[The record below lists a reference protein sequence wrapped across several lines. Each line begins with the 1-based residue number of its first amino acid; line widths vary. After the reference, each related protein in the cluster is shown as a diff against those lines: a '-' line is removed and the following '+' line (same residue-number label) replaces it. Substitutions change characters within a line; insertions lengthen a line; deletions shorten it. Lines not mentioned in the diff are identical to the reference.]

1 MNYAFRLKFDIPCS
15 LFKILMVEEIGTT
28 TDGDLIINVGPQHP
42 ATHGVLHLVITLN
55 GETIKKVEPHLGY
68 IHRSIEKMTESLN
81 YRQFIYVTSRMDYLS
96 SHINNHACALCVEK
110 AMQIE
115 VPARAQVIRVLM
127 DELTRIASHELWWG
141 AMAMDLGA
149 FTPFF
154 HAFRER
160 EAINEIMEDTCGAR
174 LTMNYAVPGG
184 VMQELH
190 PDFQKKVKAFIAL
203 YKRKIDEYAELV
215 TGNIIFQNR
224 MKGVG
229 YLSAADAISYGV
241 SGPAARGSGVSCDV
255 RKVYPY
261 EIYNKLDFEEILE
274 TAGDS
279 FARYMVRI
287 REMNQSIKI
296 IEQLID
302 NIPEGDFQA
311 KTKAVIK
318 LPKGEFYTKVE
329 TARGEFGVY
338 IVSEG
343 GMTPYRIKYRSPG
356 FSNLSALDHM
366 ARGSKLGDLV
376 AMMGTL
382 DLVIPDI
389 DR

>member
-1 MNYAFRLKFDIPCS
+1 
-15 LFKILMVEEIGTT
+15 MVEEIGRTA
-28 TDGDLIINVGPQHP
+28 DGDIIINVGPQHP
-42 ATHGVLHLVITLN
+42 ATHGVLHLVITIN

-68 IHRSIEKMTESLN
+68 IHRSIEKMCESLT

-96 SHINNHACALCVEK
+96 SHINNHACALCVEHGL
-110 AMQIE
+110 QIE
-115 VPARAQVIRVLM
+115 VPSRAQVIRILL

-154 HAFRER
+154 YAFRER
-160 EAINEIMEDTCGAR
+160 ESINDIMEETCGAR
-174 LTMNYAVPGG
+174 LTMNYIVPGG
-184 VMQELH
+184 IMQDIH
-190 PDFQKKVKAFIAL
+190 PNFQQRIKDFIKL
-203 YKRKIDEYAELV
+203 YKSKISEYDELV

-229 YLSAADAISYGV
+229 YLSTEDAISFGV
-241 SGPAARGSGVSCDV
+241 TGPAARGSNVSCDV
-255 RKVYPY
+255 RKIYPY
-261 EIYNKLDFEEILE
+261 EIYDKLEFDQVLE
-274 TAGDS
+274 TGCDS

-287 REMNQSIKI
+287 REMNQSIRI
-296 IEQLID
+296 IEQLVD

-311 KTKAVIK
+311 KTKAVLK
-318 LPKGEFYTKVE
+318 LPKGEFYQRVE

-343 GMTPYRIKYRSPG
+343 GTTPYRIKFRSPG

>member
-1 MNYAFRLKFDIPCS
+1 MLESVIEVN
-15 LFKILMVEEIGTT
+15 KIEMEQSPPLG
-28 TDGDLIINVGPQHP
+28 DGGDLIINVGPQHP

-68 IHRSIEKMTESLN
+68 IHRSIEKMCESLS

-96 SHINNHACALCVEK
+96 SHINNNACALCVEN

-115 VPARAQVIRVLM
+115 IPERAKYIRVLV

-160 EAINEIMEDTCGAR
+160 ENINDIMEETCGAR
-174 LTMNYAVPGG
+174 LTMNYIVPGG
-184 VMQELH
+184 VMQDIH
-190 PDFQKKVKAFIAL
+190 PNFIQRVKNFITL
-203 YKRKIDEYAELV
+203 YKSKVDEYNEML

-224 MKGVG
+224 MKAVGV
-229 YLSAADAISYGV
+229 LSKEDAISFGCT
-241 SGPAARGSGVSCDV
+241 GPVARGSGVNCDI
-255 RKVYPY
+255 RKLYPY
-261 EIYNKLDFEEILE
+261 EVYDKVQFDEILE
-274 TAGDS
+274 TDGDS
-279 FARYMVRI
+279 LSRYLVRL
-287 REMNQSIKI
+287 REINESVKI

-302 NIPEGDFQA
+302 NIPDGDFQA
-311 KTKAVIK
+311 KTKAVLK
-318 LPKGEFYTKVE
+318 LPKGEFYQRVE

-343 GMTPYRIKYRSPG
+343 GTTPYRIKFRSPG

>member
-1 MNYAFRLKFDIPCS
+1 MYRETVIISDVNQS
-15 LFKILMVEEIGTT
+15 LANGEA
-28 TDGDLIINVGPQHP
+28 GDFVINVGPQHP

-68 IHRSIEKMTESLN
+68 IHRSIEKMCESLT

-110 AMQIE
+110 GLQVE
-115 VPARAQVIRVLM
+115 VPSRAKVIRVLM
-127 DELTRIASHELWWG
+127 DELTRIASHELWLG

-154 HAFRER
+154 HTFRER
-160 EAINEIMEDTCGAR
+160 ETINTIMEETCGAR
-174 LTMNYAVPGG
+174 LTMNYMVPGG
-184 VMQELH
+184 VMQDIH
-190 PDFQKKVKAFIAL
+190 PDFQKKVKDFV
-203 YKRKIDEYAELV
+203 RQFDSKIGEMDEIV

-229 YLSAADAISYGV
+229 FLSKEDAISFGCT
-241 SGPAARGSGVSCDV
+241 GPTARGSGVSCDL
-255 RKVYPY
+255 RKLYPY
-261 EIYNKLDFEEILE
+261 EGYENLQFDEVLE

-279 FARYMVRI
+279 FARYLIRI
-287 REMNQSIKI
+287 REMKQSIRI

-311 KTKAVIK
+311 KTKAVLK
-318 LPKGEFYTKVE
+318 LPKGEFLQRVE
-329 TARGEFGVY
+329 TARGQFGVY

-343 GMTPYRIKYRSPG
+343 GTTPYRIKFRSPG
-356 FSNLSALDHM
+356 FSNLSVLDHI

>member
-1 MNYAFRLKFDIPCS
+1 
-15 LFKILMVEEIGTT
+15 MVEEIGTT
-28 TDGDLIINVGPQHP
+28 ADGDLIINVGPQHP

-68 IHRSIEKMTESLN
+68 IHRSIEKMCESLS

-96 SHINNHACALCVEK
+96 SHINNHGCALLVEK

-115 VPARAQVIRVLM
+115 VPARAQAIRVLL

-160 EAINEIMEDTCGAR
+160 EMINEIMEDTCGAR
-174 LTMNYAVPGG
+174 LTMNYILPGG
-184 VMQELH
+184 VLEDIH
-190 PDFQKKVKAFIAL
+190 PDFVKKTKEFIAL
-203 YKRKIDEYAELV
+203 FKRKVDEYFELL

-229 YLSAADAISYGV
+229 ILSAEDAISFGC
-241 SGPAARGSGVSCDV
+241 SGPTLRGSGISCDV
-255 RKVYPY
+255 RKHYPY
-261 EIYNKLDFEEILE
+261 EIYSQLQFEEVLE
-274 TAGDS
+274 TGCDS
-279 FARYMVRI
+279 LARYLVRL
-287 REMNQSIKI
+287 REMKQSIHI

-311 KTKAVIK
+311 KTKAVLK
-318 LPKGEFYTKVE
+318 LPKGEFYQRVE
-329 TARGEFGVY
+329 TARGEFGIYV
-338 IVSEG
+338 VSEG
-343 GMTPYRIKYRSPG
+343 GTTPYRIKFRSPG

-366 ARGSKLGDLV
+366 ARGSKIGDLV

>member
-1 MNYAFRLKFDIPCS
+1 MYRQT
-15 LFKILMVEEIGTT
+15 EIISEGSESPSPGGVGEA
-28 TDGDLIINVGPQHP
+28 GDLIINVGPQHP

-68 IHRSIEKMTESLN
+68 IHRSIEKMCESLT

-96 SHINNHACALCVEK
+96 AHINNHACALCVEK
-110 AMQIE
+110 GLQLEIT
-115 VPARAQVIRVLM
+115 PRAQVIRVLL

-160 EAINEIMEDTCGAR
+160 ETINDIMEETCGAR
-174 LTMNYAVPGG
+174 LTMNYMVPGG
-184 VMQELH
+184 LMADLH
-190 PDFQKKVKAFIAL
+190 PNFQKRVKEFITL
-203 YKRKIDEYAELV
+203 YKLKINEYAELI

-229 YLSAADAISYGV
+229 YLSAEDAISYGC
-241 SGPAARGSGVSCDV
+241 SGPTARGSGVSCDI
-255 RKVYPY
+255 RKLYPY
-261 EIYNKLDFEEILE
+261 EVYDKLKFDEVLE
-274 TAGDS
+274 TEGDS
-279 FARYMVRI
+279 FARYMVRM
-287 REMNQSIKI
+287 REMNESIKI

-311 KTKAVIK
+311 KTKVVLK
-318 LPKGEFYTKVE
+318 LPKGEFYSRVE
-329 TARGEFGVY
+329 TARGELGVY

-343 GMTPYRIKYRSPG
+343 GTTPYRIKFRSPG

>member
-1 MNYAFRLKFDIPCS
+1 ML
-15 LFKILMVEEIGTT
+15 EEIGTT
-28 TDGDLIINVGPQHP
+28 AEGDIVINVGPQHP

-55 GETIKKVEPHLGY
+55 GETIKKIEPHLGY
-68 IHRSIEKMTESLN
+68 IHRSIEKMCESLT
-81 YRQFIYVTSRMDYLS
+81 YRQFIYSTSRMDYLS
-96 SHINNHACALCVEK
+96 AHINNHACALCVEK
-110 AMQIE
+110 GLQLEI
-115 VPARAQVIRVLM
+115 PARAQYIRVIM

-160 EAINEIMEDTCGAR
+160 ETINEIMEETCGAR
-174 LTMNYAVPGG
+174 LTMNYMVPGG
-184 VMQELH
+184 VMADLH
-190 PDFQKKVKAFIAL
+190 PDFQRKVKEFIKL
-203 YKRKIDEYAELV
+203 YKAKIDEYDDLV

-224 MKGVG
+224 MQKVG
-229 YLSAADAISYGV
+229 ILTPEDAISFGCT
-241 SGPAARGSGVSCDV
+241 GPTARGSGVSCDI
-255 RKVYPY
+255 RKLYPY
-261 EIYNKLDFEEILE
+261 DVYDKVTFDEVLE

-279 FARYMVRI
+279 YARYMVRM
-287 REMNQSIKI
+287 REMKESVRI

-311 KTKAVIK
+311 KTKAVLK
-318 LPKGEFYTKVE
+318 LPKGEFYQRVE
-329 TARGEFGVY
+329 TARGELGVY

-343 GMTPYRIKYRSPG
+343 GTTPYRIKFRSPG
-356 FSNLSALDHM
+356 FSNLSALETIVK
-366 ARGSKLGDLV
+366 GGKLGDLV
-376 AMMGTL
+376 AAMGTL

>member
-1 MNYAFRLKFDIPCS
+1 MYTETQIIKD
-15 LFKILMVEEIGTT
+15 TT
-28 TDGDLIINVGPQHP
+28 QFSSNGQEGELVINVGPQHP

-68 IHRSIEKMTESLN
+68 IHRSIEKMCESLT

-96 SHINNHACALCVEK
+96 AHMNNHACAMTVEK
-110 AMQIE
+110 ALQIE
-115 VPARAQVIRVLM
+115 VPPRAQYIRVLM

-154 HAFRER
+154 YAFRER
-160 EAINEIMEDTCGAR
+160 ETINDIMEDTCGAR
-174 LTMNYAVPGG
+174 LTMNYMVPGG
-184 VMQELH
+184 VMADIH
-190 PDFQKKVKAFIAL
+190 PLFQQRVKDFIKLFKS
-203 YKRKIDEYAELV
+203 KINEYDELV

-229 YLSAADAISYGV
+229 TLSKEDAVSYGC
-241 SGPAARGSGVSCDV
+241 SGPVARGSGVACDI
-255 RKVYPY
+255 RKLYPY
-261 EIYNKLDFEEILE
+261 EVYDKVAFDEILE
-274 TAGDS
+274 TEGDS
-279 FARYMVRI
+279 FARYMVRV
-287 REMNQSIKI
+287 REMHQSIRI

-311 KTKAVIK
+311 KTKAVLK
-318 LPKGEFYTKVE
+318 LPKGEFYTRVE
-329 TARGEFGVY
+329 TARGELGVY

-343 GMTPYRIKYRSPG
+343 GTTPYRIKFRSPG
-356 FSNLSALDHM
+356 FSNLSALGHM
-366 ARGSKLGDLV
+366 ARGSKIGDLM

>member
-1 MNYAFRLKFDIPCS
+1 MYRETDIIQSADQSP
-15 LFKILMVEEIGTT
+15 E
-28 TDGDLIINVGPQHP
+28 GDMIINVGPQHP

-68 IHRSIEKMTESLN
+68 IHRSIEKMCESLS

-96 SHINNHACALCVEK
+96 AHINNHACALCVEK
-110 AMQIE
+110 GLQVEIPE
-115 VPARAQVIRVLM
+115 RAKVIRVLM

-160 EAINEIMEDTCGAR
+160 ETINDIMEETCGAR
-174 LTMNYAVPGG
+174 LTMNYMVPGG
-184 VMQELH
+184 VMHDIH
-190 PDFQKKVKAFIAL
+190 PNFQRRVKEFIQL
-203 YKRKIDEYAELV
+203 YKSKIHEYDELV

-229 YLSAADAISYGV
+229 MLSAEDAISYGCT
-241 SGPAARGSGVSCDV
+241 GPVARGSGVNSDI
-255 RKVYPY
+255 RKVQPY
-261 EIYNKLDFEEILE
+261 EIYDKLEFDEVLE
-274 TAGDS
+274 TGCDS
-279 FARYMVRI
+279 FARYLIRI
-287 REMNQSIKI
+287 KEMNQSIRI
-296 IEQLID
+296 VEQLID

-311 KTKAVIK
+311 KTKAVLK
-318 LPKGEFYTKVE
+318 LPKGEFYTRVE
-329 TARGEFGVY
+329 TARGELGVY

-343 GMTPYRIKYRSPG
+343 GTTPYRIKFRSPG
-356 FSNLSALDHM
+356 FSNLSVLDKI
-366 ARGSKLGDLV
+366 ARGGKIGDLI

>member
-1 MNYAFRLKFDIPCS
+1 MTA
-15 LFKILMVEEIGTT
+15 G
-28 TDGDLIINVGPQHP
+28 DGDMIINIGPQHP

-68 IHRSIEKMTESLN
+68 IHRSIEKMCESLS

-96 SHINNHACALCVEK
+96 AHINNHACAMCVEK
-110 AMQIE
+110 GLQVEI
-115 VPARAQVIRVLM
+115 PPRAQVIRVLM

-160 EAINEIMEDTCGAR
+160 ETINDIMEETCGAR
-174 LTMNYAVPGG
+174 LTMNYMVPGG
-184 VMQELH
+184 VMQDLH
-190 PDFQKKVKAFIAL
+190 PNFQKRVKDFIQL
-203 YKRKIDEYAELV
+203 YKRKVHEYDELV
-215 TGNIIFQNR
+215 TGNVIFQNR

-229 YLSAADAISYGV
+229 MLSAEDAISYGC
-241 SGPAARGSGVSCDV
+241 SGPVARGSGVSCDI
-255 RKVYPY
+255 RKVQPY
-261 EIYNKLDFEEILE
+261 EIYDKLEFDEVLE
-274 TAGDS
+274 TGCDS
-279 FARYMVRI
+279 FARYLVRVK
-287 REMNQSIKI
+287 EMNQSIRI

-311 KTKAVIK
+311 KTKAVLK
-318 LPKGEFYTKVE
+318 LPKGEFYTRVE
-329 TARGEFGVY
+329 TARGELGVY

-343 GMTPYRIKYRSPG
+343 GTTPYRIKFRSPG
-356 FSNLSALDHM
+356 FSNLSVLDKI
-366 ARGSKLGDLV
+366 ARGGKIGDLI

>member
-1 MNYAFRLKFDIPCS
+1 LYRETE
-15 LFKILMVEEIGTT
+15 ILQNTT
-28 TDGDLIINVGPQHP
+28 TAADGDMIINIGPQHP

-68 IHRSIEKMTESLN
+68 IHRSIEKMCESLS

-96 SHINNHACALCVEK
+96 AHINNHACAMCVEK
-110 AMQIE
+110 GLQVEI
-115 VPARAQVIRVLM
+115 PPRAQVIRVLM

-141 AMAMDLGA
+141 AMAMDVGA

-160 EAINEIMEDTCGAR
+160 ESINDIMEETCGAR
-174 LTMNYAVPGG
+174 LTMNYMVPGG
-184 VMQELH
+184 VMQDIH
-190 PDFQKKVKAFIAL
+190 PNFQKRVKEFMRL
-203 YKRKIDEYAELV
+203 YKSKVHEYDEMV
-215 TGNIIFQNR
+215 TGNVIFQNR

-229 YLSAADAISYGV
+229 FISAEDAISYGCT
-241 SGPAARGSGVSCDV
+241 GPVARGSGVSCDI
-255 RKVYPY
+255 RKLYPY
-261 EIYNKLDFEEILE
+261 EVYDKIEFDEVLE

-279 FARYMVRI
+279 FARYLVRI
-287 REMNQSIKI
+287 KEMNQSIRI

-311 KTKAVIK
+311 KTKAVLK
-318 LPKGEFYTKVE
+318 LPKGEFYTRVE
-329 TARGEFGVY
+329 TARGELGVY

-343 GMTPYRIKYRSPG
+343 GTTPYRIKFRSPG
-356 FSNLSALDHM
+356 FSNLSILDKI
-366 ARGSKLGDLV
+366 ARGGKIGDLV

>member
-1 MNYAFRLKFDIPCS
+1 MDRETQIVKDSSKVLPIGEDLGGASGD
-15 LFKILMVEEIGTT
+15 MV
-28 TDGDLIINVGPQHP
+28 INVGPQHP

-68 IHRSIEKMTESLN
+68 IHRSIEKMCESLS

-96 SHINNHACALCVEK
+96 AHINNHVCAMCVEK
-110 AMQIE
+110 GLQVE
-115 VPARAQVIRVLM
+115 VPPRAQVIRVLM

-141 AMAMDLGA
+141 AMAMDVGA

-160 EAINEIMEDTCGAR
+160 ESINDIMEETCGAR
-174 LTMNYAVPGG
+174 LTMNYMVPGG
-184 VMQELH
+184 VMHDIH
-190 PDFQKKVKAFIAL
+190 PGFQKRVKEFLQL
-203 YKRKIDEYAELV
+203 YKSKVHEYDEMV

-229 YLSAADAISYGV
+229 VISAEDAISYGCT
-241 SGPAARGSGVSCDV
+241 GPVARGSGVSCDI
-255 RKVYPY
+255 RKLYPY
-261 EIYNKLDFEEILE
+261 EVYDKVAFDEVLE

-279 FARYMVRI
+279 FARYLVRVK
-287 REMNQSIKI
+287 EMNQSIRI

-311 KTKAVIK
+311 KTKAVLK
-318 LPKGEFYTKVE
+318 LPKGEFYTRVE
-329 TARGEFGVY
+329 TARGELGVY

-343 GMTPYRIKYRSPG
+343 GTTPYRIKFRSPG
-356 FSNLSALDHM
+356 FSNLSVLDKI
-366 ARGSKLGDLV
+366 ARGGKIGDLI

>member
-1 MNYAFRLKFDIPCS
+1 ML
-15 LFKILMVEEIGTT
+15 EEIGTT
-28 TDGDLIINVGPQHP
+28 AEGDVVINVGPQHP

-68 IHRSIEKMTESLN
+68 IHRSIEKMCESLT
-81 YRQFIYVTSRMDYLS
+81 YRQFIYSTSRMDYLS
-96 SHINNHACALCVEK
+96 AHINNHACALCVEK
-110 AMQIE
+110 GLQLE
-115 VPARAQVIRVLM
+115 VPMRAQYIRVIM

-160 EAINEIMEDTCGAR
+160 ETINEIMEETCGAR
-174 LTMNYAVPGG
+174 LTMNYMVPGG
-184 VMQELH
+184 VMAELH
-190 PDFQKKVKAFIAL
+190 PDFQRKVKAFITL
-203 YKRKIDEYAELV
+203 YKAKIDEYDDLV

-224 MKGVG
+224 MQKVG
-229 YLSAADAISYGV
+229 MLTPEDAV
-241 SGPAARGSGVSCDV
+241 SFGCTGPTARGSGVACDI
-255 RKVYPY
+255 RKLYPY
-261 EIYNKLDFEEILE
+261 DVYDKVTFNEVLE
-274 TAGDS
+274 TGCDS
-279 FARYMVRI
+279 YARYLVRM
-287 REMNQSIKI
+287 REMKESVSI

-311 KTKAVIK
+311 KTKAVLK
-318 LPKGEFYTKVE
+318 LPKGEFYQRVE
-329 TARGEFGVY
+329 TARGELGVY

-343 GMTPYRIKYRSPG
+343 GTTPYRIKFRSPG
-356 FSNLSALDHM
+356 FSNLSALETIVK
-366 ARGSKLGDLV
+366 GGKLGDLV
-376 AMMGTL
+376 AAMGTL

>member
-1 MNYAFRLKFDIPCS
+1 MIYS
-15 LFKILMVEEIGTT
+15 ETE
-28 TDGDLIINVGPQHP
+28 IININDGNPGFGEEGDITINIGPQHP
-42 ATHGVLHLVITLN
+42 ATHGVLHLIVTLN

-68 IHRSIEKMTESLN
+68 IHRSIEKMCESLT

-96 SHINNHACALCVEK
+96 AHINNHACAMCVEK
-110 AMQIE
+110 GLQVEIPE
-115 VPARAQVIRVLM
+115 RAQVIRVLM

-141 AMAMDLGA
+141 AIAMDLGA

-160 EAINEIMEDTCGAR
+160 ETINDIMEETCGAR
-174 LTMNYAVPGG
+174 LTMNYMVPGG
-184 VMQELH
+184 VMADIH
-190 PDFQKKVKAFIAL
+190 PNFQRRVHDFLKL
-203 YKRKIDEYAELV
+203 YKLKIKEYDELL
-215 TGNIIFQNR
+215 TDNIIFINR

-229 YLSAADAISYGV
+229 YLSAEDAISFGC
-241 SGPAARGSGVSCDV
+241 SGPTARGSGVSCDI
-255 RKVYPY
+255 RKLYPY
-261 EIYNKLDFEEILE
+261 EVYDKVAFDEILE
-274 TAGDS
+274 TGGDS
-279 FARYMVRI
+279 LARYMVRL
-287 REMNQSIKI
+287 REMQESVKI

-311 KTKAVIK
+311 KTNAVLK
-318 LPKGEFYTKVE
+318 LPKGEFYTRVE
-329 TARGEFGVY
+329 TARGELGVY

-343 GMTPYRIKYRSPG
+343 GSTPYRIKFRSPG

-366 ARGSKLGDLV
+366 TRGSKLADLV
-376 AMMGTL
+376 AIMGTL